1 MESGSLVPDE
11 LVLDLVRARVAQ
23 PDCAKGMI
31 FDGFPRTLA
40 QAEALDRVMKMDMV
54 LFLDVDDES
63 IVERMSGRRTCPKC
77 QATYHVV
84 SHPPKKEGI
93 CDKCGAE
100 LGIRK
105 DDKPEVVRQRLSVYH
120 AQTEPIV
127 KYYQNQ
133 GILKVV
139 KGQEKLEDTTA
150 LVAQAIGVEV

>member
-1 MESGSLVPDE
+1 M
-11 LVLDLVRARVAQ
+11 
-23 PDCAKGMI
+23 
-31 FDGFPRTLA
+31 
-40 QAEALDRVMKMDMV
+40 
-54 LFLDVDDES
+54 
-63 IVERMSGRRTCPKC
+63 
-77 QATYHVV
+77 V